1 MGASM
6 LKTMSIRIIL
16 AFLLYLLVYG
26 VIRWFDVV
34 PAGTYSAV
42 VSGAVAAALEQWL
55 FYLIK
60 RKR

>member
-1 MGASM
+1 MKAM
-6 LKTMSIRIIL
+6 VIRIAL
-16 AFLLYLLVYG
+16 VFLLFLLVYG
-26 VIRWFDVV
+26 IIRWFDVV